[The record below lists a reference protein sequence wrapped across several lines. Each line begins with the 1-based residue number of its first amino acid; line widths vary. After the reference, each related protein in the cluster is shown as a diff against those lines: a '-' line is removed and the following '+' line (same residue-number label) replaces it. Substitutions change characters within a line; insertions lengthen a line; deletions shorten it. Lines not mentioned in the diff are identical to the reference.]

1 MEVFSMFR
9 QHGKREE
16 GGFTLVEIL
25 VVILIIGVLTAIAIP
40 MFLNQRKAANEAALR
55 SDMHTI
61 QLAMENCAIKQ
72 TAYPDIWVN
81 WGGKTIKPAC
91 VDNITVSN
99 TTRTHSFDLGSYYP
113 ATGLKAGDAFCIEIA
128 NDGAGMTFY
137 YRSDKRDYS
146 TQVCQN
152 Q

>member
-1 MEVFSMFR
+1 MKIYRWMRRS
-9 QHGKREE
+9 KDPE

-25 VVILIIGVLTAIAIP
+25 VVILIIGILAAIAIP
-40 MFLNQRKAANEAALR
+40 LFLNQRKAANEAAIR
-55 SDMHTI
+55 SDMHTV

-72 TAYPDIWVN
+72 TGYPDIWIN
-81 WGGKTIKPAC
+81 WGGKTIKPSC
-91 VDNITVSN
+91 VDNINVSN
-99 TTRTHSFDLGSYYP
+99 STRTHSFDLGSYYP
-113 ATGLKAGDAFCIEIA
+113 ATGLKPGDAFCIEIA

-146 TQVCQN
+146 PTVACQA